1 MIAMR
6 MVALLIAMQTT
17 RASDMGTMIAMRMV
31 ALLIAAATQTL
42 GLTAVQTTRASDTCN
57 QSTYCDTVADC
68 DAGCEEC
75 YQPEKGLAWCTTALR
90 DGLDYNLTFTND
102 ADMDADVSACRC
114 GRGTGECEDLG
125 VVKKNETRRF
135 AGLRW
140 NQFTY
145 PSGDVCYDWLV
156 VKTGSSTPPQPY
168 FPFKACQLNNTAMA
182 RIWEDAVAR
191 ETPRLTLSGNSSRY
205 ACALK

>member
-6 MVALLIAMQTT
+6 MVALLIAVQTS
-17 RASDMGTMIAMRMV
+17 RASDMG
-31 ALLIAAATQTL
+31 
-42 GLTAVQTTRASDTCN
+42 TTRASDTCN

-75 YQPEKGLAWCTTALR
+75 YQGSWCTTALR
-90 DGLDYNLTFTND
+90 DGLAYNLTFTND

-125 VVKKNETRRF
+125 VVKANETRLF
-135 AGLRW
+135 AGLSW

-145 PSGDVCYDWLV
+145 PNGDVCYDWLV
-156 VKTGSSTPPQPY
+156 VKTGSSNPPEPY
-168 FPFKACQLNNTAMA
+168 YPFKACQLNNTAMA

-191 ETPRLTLSGNSSRY
+191 ETPRLTLAGNSSRY

>member
-6 MVALLIAMQTT
+6 MVALLI
-17 RASDMGTMIAMRMV
+17 
-31 ALLIAAATQTL
+31 
-42 GLTAVQTTRASDTCN
+42 AVQTTRASDTCN

-75 YQPEKGLAWCTTALR
+75 YQPIKGLAWCTTALR
-90 DGLDYNLTFTND
+90 DDGLAYNLTFTND

-125 VVKKNETRRF
+125 VVKANETRRF

-156 VKTGSSTPPQPY
+156 ANTGSSNPPAPY
-168 FPFKACQLNNTAMA
+168 YPFKACQLNNTAMA